1 VHYVIESPYD
11 ELVVDIDDVN
21 VGRIIE
27 QITANAAH
35 YTKKGLVQASY
46 DYIGNALVV
55 TIRDTGEGM
64 SQEVLS
70 RVFERFVSGPHSG
83 TGLGLPICQELAS
96 QLGGH
101 IDISSEE
108 GKGTT
113 VWVSMPATL
122 ISSKKQ
128 LFEQ

>member
-1 VHYVIESPYD
+1 VRYVIESPY
-11 ELVVDIDDVN
+11 EQLEIDIDDVN

-27 QITANAAH
+27 QITANAAQH
-35 YTKKGLVQASY
+35 TENGVVQASY
-46 DYIGNALVV
+46 DYIGNSLVV

-64 SQEVLS
+64 SEEVRS
-70 RVFERFVSGPHSG
+70 RLFERFASGPHTG

-101 IDISSEE
+101 VDVSSEE

-113 VWVSMPATL
+113 VWISIPAAL
-122 ISSKKQ
+122 ISMKKQ
-128 LFEQ
+128 SFES